1 MEYRTIVY
9 NAARDG
15 KLGRLRVFLDQRS
28 RDEVSML
35 IHSKTNGATP
45 LIMAGRNGHLDV
57 VKYLVEH
64 CKAEIEQVGSVT
76 FDGETI
82 EGAPPLWCAAAAGHL
97 NIVKYLVEHG
107 ANVNKTTFTNST
119 PLRAACFDGHFAI
132 VKYLVEQKADI
143 EIANR
148 HGHTC
153 LMISCYKK
161 HLQIV
166 EYLLKLKAQ
175 VNRKS
180 IKGNTALHDCAE
192 SGSLEI
198 MKLLLKHGAVMVK
211 DHYQMTPLMAAA
223 VAGFHQIVEYLI
235 SRAECS
241 RLEKIEALEL
251 LGATYIDRKRDN
263 LAALEV
269 WHRALKLRFEDGQ
282 KPLPKPKNVKP
293 VEAYEFAVEA
303 HSSSML
309 DEIVSDPD
317 EMRMQALLVRERI
330 LGPAHPDTSYYI
342 RYRGALYADMGNF
355 DRCISLWMYAL
366 EMQQSALEP
375 VSPMTQSSFLSFAEL
390 FSFMTS
396 EWRGKD
402 LFSCLKFQNIMAV
415 LQRAVEEVQRAI
427 ACGKTQKTVTG
438 DAENRNLSN
447 LKRLMVIVLHLLCLM
462 TRLELLL
469 SVDDKLDFRKIVY
482 RLVRMAPLGIKRS
495 TLLHLACTR
504 DTTDVGRYPICKFPS
519 LDVIN
524 LLIEVGADTNALDED
539 GNSPL
544 HIAAKDMPLDRQVI
558 KVLVESGSHID
569 ACNNRGDT
577 ARELLQTVPLHSI
590 VPPLKFMTLQCL
602 ASREIVK
609 NRIPYKGV
617 IGLELEKTV
626 ELHLC
631 KFDTMKSKMEEN
643 LWPREHEK

>member
-28 RDEVSML
+28 KDEVSML
-35 IHSKTNGATP
+35 IHAKTNGATP
-45 LIMAGRNGHLDV
+45 LIMAGRNGHLEV
-57 VKYLVEH
+57 VKYLIEH
-64 CKAEIEQVGSVT
+64 CRAEIEQVGSVT

-107 ANVNKTTFTNST
+107 ANVNKTTYTNST
-119 PLRAACFDGHFAI
+119 PLRAACFDGHLAI

-161 HLQIV
+161 HLPIV
-166 EYLLKLKAQ
+166 EYLLKLKAE

-180 IKGNTALHDCAE
+180 VKGNTALHDCAE

-198 MKLLLKHGAVMVK
+198 MKLLLKHGAKMVK
-211 DHYQMTPLMAAA
+211 DHYNMTPLMAAA
-223 VAGFHQIVEYLI
+223 VAGYNLIVEYLI
-235 SRAECS
+235 SRPECS
-241 RLEKIEALEL
+241 RIEKIEALEL

-263 LAALEV
+263 IAALEV
-269 WHRALKLRFEDGQ
+269 WQRAMRLRYEDGINIY
-282 KPLPKPKNVKP
+282 PKPTNVKP
-293 VEAYEFAVEA
+293 VEAYEYAVEA
-303 HSSSML
+303 QSSGML
-309 DEIVSDPD
+309 DELVSDPD

-355 DRCISLWMYAL
+355 DRCISLWIYAL

-396 EWRGKD
+396 EWRGRD
-402 LFSCLKFQNIMAV
+402 LFSCLKFENLMAV
-415 LQRAVEEVQRAI
+415 LQRAVEEVQRAV
-427 ACGKTQKTVTG
+427 ASNKSLKTSSA
-438 DAENRNLSN
+438 DAENRTLSN
-447 LKRLMVIVLHLLCLM
+447 LNRLMVIVLHLLCLM

-469 SVDDKLDFRKIVY
+469 SVDDKLNFRKIVY
-482 RLVRMAPLGIKRS
+482 RLVRMAPLGLRKS

-504 DTTDVGRYPICKFPS
+504 DTTEVGRYPICKFPS

-524 LLIEVGADTNALDED
+524 LLIEVGADLNALDQG

-544 HIAAKDMPLDRQVI
+544 HIAAKDVPSDRQVL
-558 KVLVESGSHID
+558 KVLIESGSHID
-569 ACNNRGDT
+569 ACNNKGDT
-577 ARELLQTVPLHSI
+577 AASLLHTVHLHNI
-590 VPPLKFMTLQCL
+590 VPPLKYTSLQCL
-602 ASREIVK
+602 ASREIAR
-609 NRIPYKGV
+609 NRIPYKGIV
-617 IGLELEKTV
+617 GLELERTI
-626 ELHLC
+626 ELHQC
-631 KFDTMKSKMEEN
+631 KFDALKAKMDESS
-643 LWPREHEK
+643 WPREPEK

>member
-1 MEYRTIVY
+1 
-9 NAARDG
+9 
-15 KLGRLRVFLDQRS
+15 
-28 RDEVSML
+28 
-35 IHSKTNGATP
+35 
-45 LIMAGRNGHLDV
+45 
-57 VKYLVEH
+57 
-64 CKAEIEQVGSVT
+64 
-76 FDGETI
+76 
-82 EGAPPLWCAAAAGHL
+82 
-97 NIVKYLVEHG
+97 
-107 ANVNKTTFTNST
+107 
-119 PLRAACFDGHFAI
+119 
-132 VKYLVEQKADI
+132 
-143 EIANR
+143 
-148 HGHTC
+148 
-153 LMISCYKK
+153 
-161 HLQIV
+161 
-166 EYLLKLKAQ
+166 
-175 VNRKS
+175 
-180 IKGNTALHDCAE
+180 
-192 SGSLEI
+192 
-198 MKLLLKHGAVMVK
+198 MVK

-223 VAGFHQIVEYLI
+223 VAGFHHIVEYLI

-241 RLEKIEALEL
+241 RVEKIEALEL

-269 WHRALKLRFEDGQ
+269 WHRAMKLRFEDGQ
-282 KPLPKPKNVKP
+282 KSFPKPTNVKP
-293 VEAYEFAVEA
+293 VEAYEYAVEA
-303 HSSSML
+303 HSSSVL

-402 LFSCLKFQNIMAV
+402 LFSCLKFQNLMAV
-415 LQRAVEEVQRAI
+415 LQHAVEEVQRAI
-427 ACGKTQKTVTG
+427 ACGKNQKTATG
-438 DAENRNLSN
+438 DAESRNLSN

-462 TRLELLL
+462 TRLESLL

-482 RLVRMAPLGIKRS
+482 RLVRMAPLGVKRS

-504 DTTDVGRYPICKFPS
+504 ETTDVGRYPICKFPS

-524 LLIEVGADTNALDED
+524 LLIEVGADPNAIDED
-539 GNSPL
+539 GNFPL
-544 HIAAKDMPLDRQVI
+544 HIAAKDVPLDRQVI

-569 ACNNRGDT
+569 ACNNKGDT

-590 VPPLKFMTLQCL
+590 VPPLKFTTLQCL
-602 ASREIVK
+602 ASREIAK
-609 NRIPYKGV
+609 YRIPYKGI

-626 ELHLC
+626 ELHLS
-631 KFDTMKSKMEEN
+631 KFNTIQSKIDDN
-643 LWPREHEK
+643 LWAREHEK